1 MKNRCFISVGSN
13 IEPADNIKLAIKAF
27 YSRFENVFISSVY
40 QSSSVGFDSS
50 DFLNLVVLIESEQI
64 SLDEIKAFLYQV
76 ENKANRVRIKNK
88 FSSRTLDLDL
98 LTFNHMVDSA
108 NNIPHPDIL
117 KYPFVFIPLIE
128 VDANFSHPL
137 TGEALSTHLK
147 VGDTGRLV
155 KVEI

>member
-1 MKNRCFISVGSN
+1 
-13 IEPADNIKLAIKAF
+13 
-27 YSRFENVFISSVY
+27 
-40 QSSSVGFDSS
+40 
-50 DFLNLVVLIESEQI
+50 VVLIESEQI